1 MIGRSLAA
9 ALLSFVVGAAHADV
23 YGYVDP
29 DGTMH
34 LATEQLDPH
43 YTLFL
48 RDDDGA
54 GDGHIKVIIG
64 KDSLPATAVATDP
77 ALTRTRLFQR
87 LVGNPDTIRYEPLIA
102 AAAKR
107 HGLDP
112 QLVKAVIAVES
123 GFSSS
128 AVSDKG
134 AIGLMQVL
142 PSTGE
147 RYGVK
152 ADAKKS
158 IEAKLADPALNLEIG
173 TRYLADLRKMFVD
186 RPDLALAAY
195 NAGENAVIRFRNA
208 VPPFPETQAY
218 VRLVEQFHAFYGPT
232 PDPRARGRE
241 VAQNDRIRVV
251 IPARRNLPDANVPLR
266 VAAPVDETGE
276 AASVVVPA
284 PERSAGVPS
293 S

>member
-1 MIGRSLAA
+1 MIRRSLCAV
-9 ALLSFVVGAAHADV
+9 LLLVVSCAAHADV

-29 DGTMH
+29 DGTLH
-34 LATEQLDPH
+34 LATERLDPR

-48 RDDDGA
+48 RS
-54 GDGHIKVIIG
+54 GDGHGPIRIVTSE
-64 KDSLPATAVATDP
+64 DSLPAAPTATDP
-77 ALTRTRLFQR
+77 ALMRTRLFQR
-87 LVGNPDTIRYEPLIA
+87 LVGNPNTVRYEPLIV

-123 GFSSS
+123 GYEPS

-142 PSTGE
+142 PATGE
-147 RYGVK
+147 RYGVR
-152 ADAKKS
+152 ADARKS
-158 IEAKLADPALNLEIG
+158 IDVKLADPALNLEIG
-173 TRYLADLRKMFVD
+173 TRYLADLRRLFVD

-195 NAGENAVIRFRNA
+195 NAGENAVIRFRNT

-218 VRLVEQFHAFYGPT
+218 VKLVQQFHVFYGPT
-232 PDPRARGRE
+232 PDPRPRSRE
-241 VAQNDRIRVV
+241 IAANERVRIVV
-251 IPARRNLPDANVPLR
+251 PARRNLPDPNVPWR
-266 VAAPVDETGE
+266 VPASDVD

-284 PERSAGVPS
+284 PTNDRPAPVPS
-293 S
+293 DE

>member
-1 MIGRSLAA
+1 MIGRLLCGLLLLVVSIAA
-9 ALLSFVVGAAHADV
+9 RADV

-29 DGTMH
+29 DGTLH
-34 LATEQLDPH
+34 LATEQLDPR
-43 YTLFL
+43 YALFL
-48 RDDDGA
+48 RS
-54 GDGHIKVIIG
+54 GDGNGPIKVVTS
-64 KDSLPATAVATDP
+64 KESLPAAPTAADP

-87 LVGNPDTIRYEPLIA
+87 LVGNPDTIRYEPLIV

-107 HGLDP
+107 HDLDP
-112 QLVKAVIAVES
+112 RLVKAVIAVES

-142 PSTGE
+142 PATGE
-147 RYGVK
+147 RYGVR

-173 TRYLADLRKMFVD
+173 TRYLSDLRRMFVD
-186 RPDLALAAY
+186 RLDLALAAY

-208 VPPFPETQAY
+208 IPPFPETQAY
-218 VRLVEQFHAFYGPT
+218 VRLVEQFHVFYGPA
-232 PDPRARGRE
+232 PDPHARGRDL
-241 VAQNDRIRVV
+241 AQNDRIHVV
-251 IPARRNLPDANVPLR
+251 IPARRNLPDPNVPLR
-266 VAAPVDETGE
+266 LPAPVVDADE

-284 PERSAGVPS
+284 PTGSAVVPS